1 MLKSERGN
9 VELGRAAMENSGGN
23 GNKSGWQWR
32 IRQDGNGNKNG
43 WQWRIRWGDNGNKSG
58 MAMAIKVG

>member
-23 GNKSGWQWR
+23 DNKSGWQWR
-32 IRQDGNGNKNG
+32 IR
-43 WQWRIRWGDNGNKSG
+43 RGDNGNKSSV
-58 MAMAIKVG
+58 AMAIKVG